1 MNKIAQTIIT
11 VLTLA
16 CSALSLHAE
25 KIVAGPR
32 GGRLVATEPHQA
44 EFFVNKDRKAEVTF
58 YDASLKPAAI
68 QEQVV
73 ALIAETPGGRST
85 IALQKTSTGFIS
97 VDALPAGESYRIVM
111 QVREKPNTKPQN
123 FRINFNMAE
132 CGECKHAEYA
142 CTCDDH

>member
-1 MNKIAQTIIT
+1 MNKIVRTIIT

-16 CSALSLHAE
+16 CSVLSLHAE

-73 ALIAETPGGRST
+73 ALIAETPSGRST

-111 QVREKPNTKPQN
+111 QVREKPNNKPQN
-123 FRINFNMAE
+123 FRINFNLAE